1 MSTLLFVDA
10 GNLSSA
16 RRHAQPPMGSL
27 VLPSVSETTP
37 RWPTR
42 YASRS
47 GSALGEAIRGPGLHE
62 RRLEL
67 GGEPLHVRPC
77 GQPPRQPAPH
87 GLGGG
92 LVIREQMR
100 QLARPETSARGAPS
114 PHRLVAL
121 AEYPPPQVL
130 AGAAY
135 LSGEERRPPV
145 GRQLEQTRSEPA
157 DDLLVERRARTGHE
171 QPGARALPVVPHRR
185 RRLEREPVPQ
195 PRARRLDRA
204 LGLADRDLDQ
214 LPVLRDLLEE
224 PPELGHVGRL
234 TRPLPPPLGDGAGGG
249 GERHVER
256 GRRPRR
262 LIAVERGAERGHGL
276 DLAGAAHHGKA
287 NRDGQIATRR
297 VRPGY
302 DE

>member
-10 GNLSSA
+10 GNLSRA

-67 GGEPLHVRPC
+67 GGEPLDVRPC
-77 GQPPRQPAPH
+77 GQPPRQP
-87 GLGGG
+87 
-92 LVIREQMR
+92 
-100 QLARPETSARGAPS
+100 ARPETSARGAPS

-121 AEYPPPQVL
+121 AEHSPPQVL

-145 GRQLEQTRSEPA
+145 GRQLEQTRSEP
-157 DDLLVERRARTGHE
+157 
-171 QPGARALPVVPHRR
+171 
-185 RRLEREPVPQ
+185 
-195 PRARRLDRA
+195 
-204 LGLADRDLDQ
+204 
-214 LPVLRDLLEE
+214 
-224 PPELGHVGRL
+224 
-234 TRPLPPPLGDGAGGG
+234 
-249 GERHVER
+249 
-256 GRRPRR
+256 
-262 LIAVERGAERGHGL
+262 
-276 DLAGAAHHGKA
+276 
-287 NRDGQIATRR
+287 
-297 VRPGY
+297 
-302 DE
+302 